1 MPTLL
6 NIRNL
11 GLFKGSRRSRAIGLI
26 GVVATSLSLTAA
38 LVGSQIY
45 QKLTNNTVVAYFPTA
60 VALYPGDKVQI
71 LGVQV
76 GTIDKIEP
84 VGDQMKVTFHY
95 RNSHPVSASTA
106 ASIVNPS
113 LVASRE
119 IQLSPPDDN
128 GPELKDGAVIPI
140 ERTQVPVEWDDLR
153 DQISRLLTE
162 LGPTPQRPKGP
173 LGDVIESLSDGLAGK
188 GKQIND
194 TLTAL
199 ADAVTTVNEGRGDI
213 FAVVRNLARFVNAL
227 RLNDQQFVELNS
239 DLAQFTNAFTHSD
252 DEFGRTLQALDR
264 LLPAARKFIT
274 DNGSTLAH
282 DISNLSET
290 TNALLQPEPRD
301 GLETVLHVL
310 PNQAVN
316 AANTYEPAHGASAAL
331 LTFPNFANPLQFICS
346 SIQAASRL
354 GYQESA
360 ELCAQYLAPVLDATK
375 FNYFPFGADLFGTA
389 NALPQNVRYSEP
401 RLQPPP
407 GYKDT
412 TVPGVWSP
420 DTVFSHGN
428 HQPGWILGPGM
439 QGVDLQAPSADMLTP
454 QSLSELLAGADVSSP
469 APRTATPNPANAADQ
484 TSPSPS
490 AGSPPSALTPAPPVS
505 TGAGAR

>member
-1 MPTLL
+1 MSTLSS
-6 NIRNL
+6 IRNL
-11 GLFKGSRRSRAIGLI
+11 RLPEISRTTRIVGFI
-26 GVVATSLSLTAA
+26 GVVAVSLSVTVA
-38 LVGSQIY
+38 LVGSHIY
-45 QKLTNNTVVAYFPTA
+45 QKLTNNTVVAYFPTV

-71 LGVQV
+71 MGVQI

-84 VGDQMKVTFHY
+84 AGDQMKVTFHY
-95 RNSHPVSASTA
+95 RNRYRVSASTV

-119 IQLSPPDDN
+119 IQLSPPDDKD
-128 GPELKDGAVIPI
+128 PVLKDGAIIPI
-140 ERTQVPVEWDDLR
+140 ARTQVPVEWDDLR
-153 DQISRLLTE
+153 DQLSRVLTA
-162 LGPTPQRPKGP
+162 LGPTPQQPKGP
-173 LGDVIESLSDGLAGK
+173 LGEVIESLSDGLAGK

-213 FAVVRNLARFVNAL
+213 FAVVRNLARLVNAL
-227 RLNDQQFVELNS
+227 RQNDQQFIELNS
-239 DLAQFTNAFTHSD
+239 ELAQFTNAFTNSD
-252 DEFGRTLQALDR
+252 HELADTMQALDR
-264 LLPAARKFIT
+264 LLPTARKFIT

-290 TNALLQPEPRD
+290 TNALMQPEPRD

-316 AANTYEPAHGASAAL
+316 AANTYEPAHGASAAM
-331 LTFPNFANPLQFICS
+331 LTFPNFANPMEFICS

-375 FNYFPFGADLFGTA
+375 FNYLPFGVDLFGTA
-389 NALPQNVRYSEP
+389 NTLPTNVQYSEP

-420 DTVFSHGN
+420 DTFFSHGN
-428 HQPGWILGPGM
+428 RQPGWIVAPGM
-439 QGVDLQAPSADMLTP
+439 QGVDLQALSSKMLTP
-454 QSLSELLAGADVSSP
+454 QSLSELIAGPDTSSP
-469 APRTATPNPANAADQ
+469 MPETKSPGPPNAADQ
-484 TSPSPS
+484 TNPSPSPS
-490 AGSPPSALTPAPPVS
+490 NPSPAPTPVP
-505 TGAGAR
+505 TEPGAP